1 MIFLAAISVLGK
13 QYGLSMEFN
22 IDRAVQKWDNSP
34 NLMKGVRKEAM
45 NNMYMSLEL
54 SVIIILINIIVIGSN
69 ACLRGAFQGR

>member
-1 MIFLAAISVLGK
+1 
-13 QYGLSMEFN
+13 
-22 IDRAVQKWDNSP
+22 
-34 NLMKGVRKEAM
+34 MKGVRKEAM

>member
-1 MIFLAAISVLGK
+1 MIFPLIISVLGK
-13 QYGLSMEFN
+13 LYSLQTEFN
-22 IDRAVQKWDNSP
+22 IDRAEQKWDNSP

>member
-1 MIFLAAISVLGK
+1 MIFLLIISVLGK
-13 QYGLSMEFN
+13 LYSLQAEFN
-22 IDRAVQKWDNSP
+22 IDRAEQKWDNSP